1 MNKNTNYLEV
11 LRKQHSFASDR
22 VSFSLGDRN
31 RPSLQLM
38 LEALVRIHTIIVATI
53 DLAIE
58 SPSYDTHTI
67 AHTII
72 QNYGIAR
79 CDHELHVDAD
89 SENWHTWTDKECDD
103 LTARLRRV
111 GSKHV
116 SQVIWMSATQAG

>member
-1 MNKNTNYLEV
+1 MSNNNEYLAQ
-11 LRKQHSFASDR
+11 LRKQHSFASDC

-31 RPSLQLM
+31 RRSLQVM
-38 LEALVRIHTIIVATI
+38 LETLVRIHTIIVAAI

-67 AHTII
+67 AHTIV

-79 CDHELHVDAD
+79 CDHELDVAAD